1 MPFRPLDKQPYRAG
15 LRDLE
20 GRHVNSCQPCALR
33 TYLEYISFF
42 TNSSRVRALC
52 DVATDSGAFVER
64 SVEAMAQATKG
75 CELAIQTSNPN
86 KMVEHAS
93 KLGRLANR
101 VIHVARQETE
111 NSEDPAY
118 IARLNVAVERVHRGK
133 NTAV

>member
-1 MPFRPLDKQPYRAG
+1 MPCQPYAFGIRVRILA
-15 LRDLE
+15 
-20 GRHVNSCQPCALR
+20 
-33 TYLEYISFF
+33 FF
-42 TNSSRVRALC
+42 INSSRVRALC

-133 NTAV
+133 TLRFESHLKLHSQKAQVT

>member
-1 MPFRPLDKQPYRAG
+1 MLI
-15 LRDLE
+15 
-20 GRHVNSCQPCALR
+20 HVNPQCI
-33 TYLEYISFF
+33 TYLEYFSFF

-133 NTAV
+133 TLRFKSHLKFSIFQKGPNYLKKTAL